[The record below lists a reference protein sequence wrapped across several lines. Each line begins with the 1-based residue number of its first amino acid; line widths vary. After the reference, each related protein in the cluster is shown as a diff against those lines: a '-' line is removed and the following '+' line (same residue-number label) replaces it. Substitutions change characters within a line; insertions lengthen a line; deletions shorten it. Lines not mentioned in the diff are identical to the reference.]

1 MLVVVV
7 NVKSFVVLFVM
18 IFSVLIFAYSETGA
32 NQGWGERAWWSMTEG
47 M

>member
-18 IFSVLIFAYSETGA
+18 IFAYSETGA